1 MQFDIRFMDFEERQ
15 GFVQDE
21 LVALDVREAE
31 ERAGEASEEK
41 EEKVEDF
48 GEDNE

>member
-1 MQFDIRFMDFEERQ
+1 MDFEERQ

-31 ERAGEASEEK
+31 EQAGEALEEK
-41 EEKVEDF
+41 EKKVEDF

>member
-1 MQFDIRFMDFEERQ
+1 
-15 GFVQDE
+15 
-21 LVALDVREAE
+21 VALDVRETE
-31 ERAGEASEEK
+31 ERARETSEGK